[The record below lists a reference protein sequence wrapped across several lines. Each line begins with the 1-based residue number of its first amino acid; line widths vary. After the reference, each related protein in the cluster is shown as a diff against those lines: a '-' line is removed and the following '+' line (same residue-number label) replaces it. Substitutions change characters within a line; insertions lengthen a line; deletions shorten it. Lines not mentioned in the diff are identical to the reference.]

1 MNDSLSITFGD
12 FYSEETTRHILLR
25 GDEDDLPGRV
35 TISGIRAQPTT
46 PWVLEAVGYKGSLFW
61 SGFGVWGGATESNCW
76 PAVSH
81 DPKWAHC
88 WVVQLNASS
97 SLDVF
102 IAASFWWGVPPF
114 VGQYS
119 AAAYS
124 GERLT
129 LIGNI
134 CANNTAAEDKCE
146 VKSVRAKGAVAVATA
161 ALADLAHLARLDLE
175 LNYRLS

>member
-1 MNDSLSITFGD
+1 MARAPKHRFAGPANSGCS
-12 FYSEETTRHILLR
+12 RLL
-25 GDEDDLPGRV
+25 
-35 TISGIRAQPTT
+35 
-46 PWVLEAVGYKGSLFW
+46 
-61 SGFGVWGGATESNCW
+61 
-76 PAVSH
+76 H
-81 DPKWAHC
+81 
-88 WVVQLNASS
+88 
-97 SLDVF
+97 
-102 IAASFWWGVPPF
+102 
-114 VGQYS
+114 
-119 AAAYS
+119 S

>member
-1 MNDSLSITFGD
+1 M
-12 FYSEETTRHILLR
+12 
-25 GDEDDLPGRV
+25 
-35 TISGIRAQPTT
+35 
-46 PWVLEAVGYKGSLFW
+46 AVAVA
-61 SGFGVWGGATESNCW
+61 GFF
-76 PAVSH
+76 AVYCVV
-81 DPKWAHC
+81 AR
-88 WVVQLNASS
+88 VVQLNASS

-114 VGQYS
+114 VGQYP

-146 VKSVRAKGAVAVATA
+146 VKSVRAKGAVDVATA

-175 LNYRLS
+175 LNYRLP